1 MWTLTGFADEISP
14 DVDEQLQTL
23 AGEEMRWLE
32 LRGAWGK
39 NVLDLSDEE
48 LATFKTAIDE
58 AGVHVSSIGSPVGK
72 IPIVDPFPPHLA
84 RFERA
89 LEVARFL
96 DAPFV
101 RVFSFFIPPGDDPQT
116 FASEVIARLAA
127 LTRRAEEANITL
139 LHENEKGIF
148 GDTPERCLQLLETIG
163 SPRLRAVWDPA
174 NFVQG
179 GLRPF
184 SQGYAALRPYIA
196 YVHVKDAL
204 RDNGRVVVA
213 GEGDGEWRETIAALR
228 DSGFDGFF
236 SLEPHLLQAER
247 FGGFTGVELWS
258 QASQAFKALLR
269 EQQIAWM

>member
-23 AGEEMRWLE
+23 DREEIRWLE

-39 NVLDLSDEE
+39 NVLDLSVDE
-48 LATFKTAIDE
+48 LDRFKDAIDA
-58 AGVHVSSIGSPVGK
+58 AGIGVSAIGSPIGK
-72 IPIVDPFPPHLA
+72 IPITDPFPPHLV
-84 RFERA
+84 RFEQA
-89 LEVARFL
+89 LSVARFL

-101 RVFSFFIPPGDDPQT
+101 RVFSFYMPPGDDPQVH
-116 FASEVIARLAA
+116 ASEVIARLTEM
-127 LTRRAEEANITL
+127 TRRAEATNLTL

-148 GDTPERCLQLLETIG
+148 GDTPDRCLQLLQAVK

-184 SQGYAALRPYIA
+184 SEGYALLRPYIA

-204 RDNGRVVVA
+204 RDTGDVVVA
-213 GEGDGEWRETIAALR
+213 GAGDAEWPPTIAALR
-228 DSGFDGFF
+228 DSGFAGFF
-236 SLEPHLLQAER
+236 SLEPHLLQAES
-247 FGGFTGVELWS
+247 FGGFSGPELWTR
-258 QASQAFKALLR
+258 ASQAFKALLR
-269 EQQIAWM
+269 EQQIAWR